1 MNNLLNSLTEYPFY
15 YLAELLKDIKKEPEE
30 IIGLH
35 IGEPK
40 GDAPREALDI
50 LNNHADGYSKY
61 PTSKGESFLRAAYTE
76 WLSERFN
83 ASNVSPEKN
92 VLPVSGTREGIFSFI
107 QSAIDTSKK
116 NPIII
121 MPNPFYKIYEG
132 AAIMAGAKP
141 YFVNSIESEGF
152 KPNFNEVPDNVWQ
165 DCQLLILCSPSNP
178 TGYCLSKEEYQV
190 LLTKAEKFDFLLCA
204 DECYIDVYDSSISPP
219 IGLLE
224 CEDISNVKSRSVVF
238 HSLSK
243 RSNLAGLRSG
253 FVCASEETIKQLSL
267 YRTYHGVTLSLPTQL
282 ASTWAWEDRNHV
294 RENRLLY
301 DERFEAAISCFD
313 SSDNVIRPDGGFYIW
328 LKLPC
333 DDQLFAKSL
342 YQDSGILSLPGS
354 YLSKE
359 NEGINPGKG
368 FLRLAVVHDVDT
380 ISNAFSEISKKI
392 SDFR

>member
-50 LNNHADGYSKY
+50 LNNHADSYSKY

-83 ASNVSPEKN
+83 AYNVSSEKN

-152 KPNFNEVPDNVWQ
+152 KPNFNEVPDSVWQ

-190 LLTKAEKFDFLLCA
+190 LLTKAEKFDFLLCS

-224 CEDISNVKSRSVVF
+224 CEDISNIKSRSVVF

-253 FVCASEETIKQLSL
+253 FVCASEETIKKLSL
-267 YRTYHGVTLSLPTQL
+267 YRTYHGVTLSLPTQM

-380 ISNAFSEISKKI
+380 ISNAFSEVSKKI

>member
-40 GDAPREALDI
+40 GNAPREALDI
-50 LNNHADGYSKY
+50 LNNHADSYSKY
-61 PTSKGESFLRAAYTE
+61 PTSKGENFLRAAYTE

-83 ASNVSPEKN
+83 AYNVSPEKN

-152 KPNFNEVPDNVWQ
+152 KPNFNEVPDSVWQ

-178 TGYCLSKEEYQV
+178 TGYCLSKEEYQL

-224 CEDISNVKSRSVVF
+224 CEDISNIKSRSVVF

-253 FVCASEETIKQLSL
+253 FVCASEETIKKLSL
-267 YRTYHGVTLSLPTQL
+267 YRTYHGVTLSLPAQM

-380 ISNAFSEISKKI
+380 ISNAFSEVSKKI

>member
-15 YLAELLKDIKKEPEE
+15 YLAALLKDIKKEPEE

-40 GDAPREALDI
+40 VDAPREALDI

-253 FVCASEETIKQLSL
+253 FVCAGEETIKQLSL
-267 YRTYHGVTLSLPTQL
+267 YRTYHGVTLSLPTQM
-282 ASTWAWEDRNHV
+282 ASSWAWEDRRHV

-301 DERFEAAISCFD
+301 DKRFEAAISCFD

-380 ISNAFSEISKKI
+380 ISNAFSEVSKKI

>member
-50 LNNHADGYSKY
+50 LNNHADSYSKY
-61 PTSKGESFLRAAYTE
+61 PTSKGESFLREAYTE

-83 ASNVSPEKN
+83 ACNVSPEKN

-152 KPNFNEVPDNVWQ
+152 KPNFNEVPDSVWQ

-253 FVCASEETIKQLSL
+253 FVCASEETIKKLSL
-267 YRTYHGVTLSLPTQL
+267 YRTYHGVTLSLPAQM

-301 DERFEAAISCFD
+301 DKRFEAAISCFD

-380 ISNAFSEISKKI
+380 ISNAFSEVSKKI

>member
-50 LNNHADGYSKY
+50 LNNHADSYSKY

-83 ASNVSPEKN
+83 AYNVSPEKN

-152 KPNFNEVPDNVWQ
+152 KPNFNEVPDSVWQ

-178 TGYCLSKEEYQV
+178 TGYCLSKEEYQL

-224 CEDISNVKSRSVVF
+224 CEDISNIKSRSVVF

-253 FVCASEETIKQLSL
+253 FVCASEETIKKLSL
-267 YRTYHGVTLSLPTQL
+267 YRTYHGVTLSLPTQM

-313 SSDNVIRPDGGFYIW
+313 SSDNIIRPDGGFYIW

-380 ISNAFSEISKKI
+380 ISNAFSEVSKKI

>member
-40 GDAPREALDI
+40 GDAPREALEI
-50 LNNHADGYSKY
+50 LNNHGDSYSKY

-83 ASNVSPEKN
+83 AYNVSPEKN

-152 KPNFNEVPDNVWQ
+152 KPNFNEVPDSVWQ

-224 CEDISNVKSRSVVF
+224 CEDISNIKSRSVVF

-253 FVCASEETIKQLSL
+253 FVCASEETIKKLSL
-267 YRTYHGVTLSLPTQL
+267 YRTYHGVTLSLPTQM

-380 ISNAFSEISKKI
+380 ISSAFREVSKKI

>member
-40 GDAPREALDI
+40 GDAPREALEI
-50 LNNHADGYSKY
+50 LNNHGDSYSKY

-152 KPNFNEVPDNVWQ
+152 KPNFNEVPDSVWQ

-190 LLTKAEKFDFLLCA
+190 LLTKAEKFDFLLCS

-253 FVCASEETIKQLSL
+253 FVCASEETIKKLSL
-267 YRTYHGVTLSLPTQL
+267 YRTYHGVTLSLPTQM

-380 ISNAFSEISKKI
+380 ISNAFSEVSKKI